1 MRSRY
6 STWQEIR
13 FPLIL
18 WLMAAYLAVSGSY
31 MLAFNLTE
39 SLPGTVFV
47 ICKDTFPDSGEFV
60 AFRWERN
67 WPYPK
72 GSIFV
77 KRLVGLPGSRVTTQ
91 GRDFYV
97 DGRAV
102 GQAKERARTGEPLIP
117 GPVGVIPE
125 GSYYVAGGHP
135 DSLDSRYQLTG
146 WVKRD
151 QVIGRVFRLI

>member
-1 MRSRY
+1 MRICFPAWR
-6 STWQEIR
+6 EIR
-13 FPLIL
+13 LPFVL
-18 WLMAAYLAVSGSY
+18 WLMVAWLAFSRSY

-39 SLPGTVFV
+39 SLPGTVFL
-47 ICKDTFPDSGEFV
+47 ISKKTLPEAGDFV

-67 WPYPK
+67 WPYPH

-77 KRLVGLPGSRVTTQ
+77 KRLTGLPGAQVTVQ
-91 GRDFYV
+91 GRNYLV
-97 DGRAV
+97 DGRTM
-102 GQAKERARTGEPLIP
+102 GLAKERARTGEYLVP

-125 GSYYVAGGHP
+125 GRYFVAGEHP

-151 QVIGRVFRLI
+151 QVIGRAYRLL

>member
-1 MRSRY
+1 MRICFPAWR
-6 STWQEIR
+6 EIR
-13 FPLIL
+13 LPFVL
-18 WLMAAYLAVSGSY
+18 WLMVAWLAFSRSY

-39 SLPGTVFV
+39 SLPGTVFL
-47 ICKDTFPDSGEFV
+47 ISKKTLPEAGDFV

-67 WPYPK
+67 WPYPQ

-77 KRLVGLPGSRVTTQ
+77 KRLVGLPGALVTMQ

-97 DGRAV
+97 DGRAM
-102 GQAKERARTGEPLIP
+102 GTAKERARTGEHLLP

-125 GSYYVAGGHP
+125 DRYFVAGVHL

-151 QVIGRVFRLI
+151 QVIGRAYRLL

>member
-117 GPVGVIPE
+117 
-125 GSYYVAGGHP
+125 
-135 DSLDSRYQLTG
+135 
-146 WVKRD
+146 
-151 QVIGRVFRLI
+151 